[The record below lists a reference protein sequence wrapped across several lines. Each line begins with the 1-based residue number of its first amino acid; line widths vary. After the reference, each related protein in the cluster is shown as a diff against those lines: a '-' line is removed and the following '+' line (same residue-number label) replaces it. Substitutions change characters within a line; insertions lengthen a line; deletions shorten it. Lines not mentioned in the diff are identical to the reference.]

1 MHSSPVAIR
10 VRGDFAAKAAEQGH
24 SSNRAIAEVIGV
36 DPSTVGRVLA
46 AKAKPSNEFIAGAV
60 SRLGS
65 FEDLFEVR

>member
-1 MHSSPVAIR
+1 MHTDPAIR

-46 AKAKPSNEFIAGAV
+46 DKAKPSNEFIAGALA
-60 SRLGS
+60 LGS